1 MHHLSVVAFF
11 KGSKK
16 KIIINELKE
25 KSCKPLTF
33 KNSSNCVRYLP
44 FKGLVLSLV
53 SGVFYALVALI
64 VKEMENISPGQLSV
78 YRSSALFAFTLPQVV
93 KCRENLLGEKGY
105 RLQLFIAGVVGSFN
119 LIFSFITF
127 RHLPLGVSSVIIF
140 SSPITVTVGAKVLLK
155 EPCGIMQTIAL
166 VLTVLGIFLNSKV
179 PNMWTDDEVNY
190 SGTYLYGFLA
200 GIGTLFC
207 ATGRYLLVRKLKH
220 IHHSVVIFNYGCIA
234 VMVTTVFTL
243 VTDNFRELNC
253 NYQGARIIAIGFSSY
268 FGQTLLTQAFQCENA
283 GPVMTS
289 RASSEIFLSFL
300 FQTVIFHDI
309 PDVFSMSGALLI
321 GICIIFVGLQKWID
335 SLPKDSIYRRNF
347 EWINK

>member
-1 MHHLSVVAFF
+1 MHPPSVVAFL
-11 KGSKK
+11 KSSKK
-16 KIIINELKE
+16 KIVINEPKE
-25 KSCKPLTF
+25 KSATCE
-33 KNSSNCVRYLP
+33 NSFNCVKYLP
-44 FKGLVLSLV
+44 FKGLALSMV
-53 SGVFYALVALI
+53 SGVFYALVALL

-78 YRSSALFAFTLPQVV
+78 YRSSALFVFTLPQVI

-105 RLQLFIAGVVGSFN
+105 RLQLLIAGVVGSFN

-127 RHLPLGVSSVIIF
+127 RHLPLGVGSVIIF

-155 EPCGIMQTIAL
+155 EPCGIMQTVAL

-179 PNMWTDDEVNY
+179 PNMWMDAEVIF

-200 GIGTLFC
+200 GIGTLLC

-234 VMVTTVFTL
+234 VVITALFTL
-243 VTDNFRELNC
+243 VTDNFKAMYC
-253 NYQGARIIAIGFSSY
+253 GYQGVYVIAIGFFSY
-268 FGQTLLTQAFQCENA
+268 FGQILLTLAFQCENA

-289 RASSEIFLSFL
+289 RASSEIVLCFL
-300 FQTVIFHDI
+300 FQILIFHDK
-309 PDVFSMSGALLI
+309 PDVFSVSGAFLV

-335 SLPKDSIYRRNF
+335 SLPKDSIHSKNF